1 MFRAHRALDNPLQP
15 GIDASRTRRR
25 FLDKAAEL
33 AFRQVLI
40 ASLRFHFEWD
50 RILFSEKHK
59 PKPPPEPPVAK
70 PPPEPP
76 LAPRPSRIAPPPPP
90 WARLIALRPLPEPQ
104 PVDTVTVEG
113 GAAEEPMAA
122 RTTKEIR
129 K

>member
-70 PPPEPP
+70 PPP
-76 LAPRPSRIAPPPPP
+76 P